1 MARQGNA
8 PCSTESPLHHFNA
21 CRPKLVLAAG
31 FAPGACARPPTRPL
45 DVVSWWLPAKAWTTR
60 ADKWGLQPVV
70 IRRGCFTKEI
80 RRLLQGGNSD
90 EFAGK
95 QCYGPPG
102 TMLDVSTEVTGA
114 RKAPVALTA
123 TAGYSQ
129 KPQHDE
135 MEFAD
140 HHCRRPKR
148 RVIHG

>member
-1 MARQGNA
+1 MLAGRNWFSPPGFTHA
-8 PCSTESPLHHFNA
+8 LATLSTSCLCF
-21 CRPKLVLAAG
+21 
-31 FAPGACARPPTRPL
+31 
-45 DVVSWWLPAKAWTTR
+45 WTTR

-70 IRRGCFTKEI
+70 IRRDCFTKEI

-102 TMLDVSTEVTGA
+102 TMLDASTEVTGA